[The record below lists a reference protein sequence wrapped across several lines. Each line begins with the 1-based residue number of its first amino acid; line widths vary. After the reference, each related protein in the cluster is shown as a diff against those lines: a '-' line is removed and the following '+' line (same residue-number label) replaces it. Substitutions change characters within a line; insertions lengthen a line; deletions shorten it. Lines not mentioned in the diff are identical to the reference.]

1 MILETALTCLA
12 LNIYHEAR
20 SQSLVEQLAVSQ
32 VVMNRV
38 ADSRFPSTG
47 SVRKA
52 SHIKILTNQLYIS
65 VNSRGTVMARVTSLR
80 TIRRA

>member
-38 ADSRFPSTG
+38 AD
-47 SVRKA
+47 
-52 SHIKILTNQLYIS
+52 
-65 VNSRGTVMARVTSLR
+65 
-80 TIRRA
+80 